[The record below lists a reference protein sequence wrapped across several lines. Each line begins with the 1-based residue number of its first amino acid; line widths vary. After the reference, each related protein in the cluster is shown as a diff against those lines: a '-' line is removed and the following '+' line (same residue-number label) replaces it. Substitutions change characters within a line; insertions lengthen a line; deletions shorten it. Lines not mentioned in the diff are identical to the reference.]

1 MAEFENQEVDEI
13 VNDDIEAIDNEETEL
28 TVEDYK
34 KERARREKA
43 EKTLV
48 ELKKQLK
55 EKEKAPET
63 GLTEEKL
70 ALREELTEFLA
81 DNKDLK
87 EYKSEL
93 LKYREQGFTMKQA
106 VALVENDDKKIYTK
120 EIYNK
125 IWNLII
131 ETDNIKIE
139 EDYRWVNFNELLLSW
154 LNIYKF
160 LEKKDDADF
169 LIYLIQEFILNWGE
183 KEKLID
189 FLKKEYDM
197 N

>member
-1 MAEFENQEVDEI
+1 M
-13 VNDDIEAIDNEETEL
+13 
-28 TVEDYK
+28 
-34 KERARREKA
+34 
-43 EKTLV
+43 
-48 ELKKQLK
+48 
-55 EKEKAPET
+55 
-63 GLTEEKL
+63 
-70 ALREELTEFLA
+70 
-81 DNKDLK
+81 
-87 EYKSEL
+87 
-93 LKYREQGFTMKQA
+93 
-106 VALVENDDKKIYTK
+106 KIYTK

>member
-1 MAEFENQEVDEI
+1 MTELENQEVDNIEI
-13 VNDDIEAIDNEETEL
+13 DEVETIDNEETEL

-55 EKEKAPET
+55 EKEKAPEI

-70 ALREELTEFLA
+70 ALREELTEFLSE
-81 DNKDLK
+81 NKDLK

-106 VALVENDDKKIYTK
+106 VALVENDDKT
-120 EIYNK
+120 
-125 IWNLII
+125 I
-131 ETDNIKIE
+131 ENRKKA
-139 EDYRWVNFNELLLSW
+139 N
-154 LNIYKF
+154 LNISSWDEWAWKTVYTYDE
-160 LEKKDDADF
+160 LEKMSQSD
-169 LIYLIQEFILNWGE
+169 YNRV
-183 KEKLID
+183 KELQ
-189 FLKKEYDM
+189 LKWKVKFK

>member
-106 VALVENDDKKIYTK
+106 VALVENDDKT
-120 EIYNK
+120 
-125 IWNLII
+125 I
-131 ETDNIKIE
+131 ENRKKA
-139 EDYRWVNFNELLLSW
+139 N
-154 LNIYKF
+154 LNISSWDEWAWKTVYTYAD
-160 LEKKDDADF
+160 LEKMSQSD
-169 LIYLIQEFILNWGE
+169 YNRV
-183 KEKLID
+183 KELQ
-189 FLKKEYDM
+189 LKWKVKFK